1 MAKPLIFTIVDD
13 PEILR
18 AAERDLQRR
27 YSREVG

>member
-1 MAKPLIFTIVDD
+1 MAKPLIFMVDDD